1 MCRTPLMHRVIMKVC
16 RLQSPALA
24 LMAQAL
30 ASSSIVCRFC
40 FCEDYF
46 PRTGRVGENEE
57 LKSGILK

>member
-46 PRTGRVGENEE
+46 PEQVGSEKTKK